1 MSLSSSICG
10 AMASA
15 AEGAMIGR
23 AIGQARDRAEE
34 AEARVESLYRQ
45 LLASRQRNTALERY
59 VRALEN
65 RVREM
70 SRAA

>member
-1 MSLSSSICG
+1 MSLSSSIGG

-34 AEARVESLYRQ
+34 AEARAATLIRQ
-45 LLASRQRNTALERY
+45 LIASRQRNSALERY

-65 RVREM
+65 RVRELGGFT
-70 SRAA
+70 